1 MKLTKSITVKTFALM
16 AAAVLTVSS
25 PLAAFAADQT
35 SMNDQATE
43 AAQKFYRA
51 ALEAGNDEETAMK
64 IAQDAVIKTKKAIV
78 QKKAEDISDG
88 TVSDEL
94 TDEEKQILDE
104 VMKEDTAQSA
114 AAASTESSE
123 TSAAST
129 QSGADLQAQAENQN
143 DAALYLSQAAAQA
156 KDIQDAAS
164 MASTEAAAAAS
175 TNAAATAS
183 TNAAAA
189 ASTDAAAAANT
200 NAATAAST
208 DAAAAASTESTATAA
223 ASTEAATAAS
233 TNAATTASTDA
244 APTAGTEA
252 AAAAT
257 TETAAAQTQTQQQTP
272 AASYQA
278 AQALQALQQVQL
290 QQAQAAAQAAQE
302 QAAAQTNT
310 AVSASDRELL
320 AAIIYCEAGN
330 QSHTGKVAVGNV
342 VMNRVNS
349 AKFPNSISSVVYQR
363 GQFSP
368 AGSGWLN
375 RVLKRGSVPADCYAA
390 ADEALAGSKPV
401 GGSVFFMRRELHSS
415 GTIIGAHC
423 FWGMM

>member
-25 PLAAFAADQT
+25 PLAVFAADQT

-94 TDEEKQILDE
+94 TDEERQILDE

-129 QSGADLQAQAENQN
+129 QSGADLQAQAESQN

-164 MASTEAAAAAS
+164 MASE
-175 TNAAATAS
+175 
-183 TNAAAA
+183 
-189 ASTDAAAAANT
+189 D
-200 NAATAAST
+200 
-208 DAAAAASTESTATAA
+208 AASTESTATAA

-233 TNAATTASTDA
+233 TDA
-244 APTAGTEA
+244 AATAGTEA

-290 QQAQAAAQAAQE
+290 QQAQAAAQAAQV

-375 RVLKRGSVPADCYAA
+375 RVLKRGTVPADCYAA

>member
-51 ALEAGNDEETAMK
+51 ALEAGNDEDTAMK

-94 TDEEKQILDE
+94 TDEERQILDE

-114 AAASTESSE
+114 AAESTESSE

-129 QSGADLQAQAENQN
+129 QSGADLQAQAESQN

-164 MASTEAAAAAS
+164 MASEDAAS
-175 TNAAATAS
+175 TESTATAV
-183 TNAAAA
+183 
-189 ASTDAAAAANT
+189 ASTE
-200 NAATAAST
+200 AATAAST
-208 DAAAAASTESTATAA
+208 DAAAAVSTE
-223 ASTEAATAAS
+223 
-233 TNAATTASTDA
+233 A

-375 RVLKRGSVPADCYAA
+375 RVLKRGTVPADCYAA

>member
-25 PLAAFAADQT
+25 PLAVFAADQT

-129 QSGADLQAQAENQN
+129 QSGADLQAQAESQN

-175 TNAAATAS
+175 TDAAATASTEAAATASTNAAATAS
-183 TNAAAA
+183 TNAAP
-189 ASTDAAAAANT
+189 
-200 NAATAAST
+200 
-208 DAAAAASTESTATAA
+208 A
-223 ASTEAATAAS
+223 ASTEAAAA
-233 TNAATTASTDA
+233 ASTDA

-375 RVLKRGSVPADCYAA
+375 RVLKRGTVPADCYAA

>member
-51 ALEAGNDEETAMK
+51 ALEAGNDEDTAMK

-94 TDEEKQILDE
+94 TDEERQILDE

-114 AAASTESSE
+114 AAESTESSE

-129 QSGADLQAQAENQN
+129 QSGADLQAQAESQN

-164 MASTEAAAAAS
+164 MASADAAS
-175 TNAAATAS
+175 TESTATV
-183 TNAAAA
+183 A
-189 ASTDAAAAANT
+189 ASTE
-200 NAATAAST
+200 AATAAST
-208 DAAAAASTESTATAA
+208 DAAAAV
-223 ASTEAATAAS
+223 STEAAT
-233 TNAATTASTDA
+233 
-244 APTAGTEA
+244 TAGTEA

-290 QQAQAAAQAAQE
+290 QQAQAAAQAAQV

-330 QSHTGKVAVGNV
+330 QNHTGKVAVGNV

-375 RVLKRGSVPADCYAA
+375 RVLKRGTVPADCYAA

>member
-25 PLAAFAADQT
+25 PLAVFAADQT
-35 SMNDQATE
+35 FMNDQATE

-129 QSGADLQAQAENQN
+129 QSGADLQAQAESQN

-164 MASTEAAAAAS
+164 MASADAAS
-175 TNAAATAS
+175 TESTATV
-183 TNAAAA
+183 A
-189 ASTDAAAAANT
+189 ASTE
-200 NAATAAST
+200 AATAAST
-208 DAAAAASTESTATAA
+208 DAAAAVSTE
-223 ASTEAATAAS
+223 
-233 TNAATTASTDA
+233 A

-368 AGSGWLN
+368 AGSGWLS
-375 RVLKRGSVPADCYAA
+375 RVLKRGTVPADCYAA

>member
-129 QSGADLQAQAENQN
+129 QSGADLQAQAESQN

-164 MASTEAAAAAS
+164 MASE
-175 TNAAATAS
+175 
-183 TNAAAA
+183 
-189 ASTDAAAAANT
+189 D
-200 NAATAAST
+200 
-208 DAAAAASTESTATAA
+208 AASTESTATAA
-223 ASTEAATAAS
+223 ASTEAATA
-233 TNAATTASTDA
+233 ASTDA

-290 QQAQAAAQAAQE
+290 QQAQAAAQAAQV

-375 RVLKRGSVPADCYAA
+375 RVLKRGTVPADCYAA

>member
-25 PLAAFAADQT
+25 PLAVFAADQT

-51 ALEAGNDEETAMK
+51 ALEAGNDEDTAMK

-123 TSAAST
+123 PSAAST

-156 KDIQDAAS
+156 KDIQDAAA
-164 MASTEAAAAAS
+164 MASAP
-175 TNAAATAS
+175 
-183 TNAAAA
+183 
-189 ASTDAAAAANT
+189 
-200 NAATAAST
+200 
-208 DAAAAASTESTATAA
+208 AASTESTATAA

-233 TNAATTASTDA
+233 TDAAAAVSTEAAT
-244 APTAGTEA
+244 TAGTEA

-290 QQAQAAAQAAQE
+290 QQAQAAAQAAQV

>member
-1 MKLTKSITVKTFALM
+1 MKFTKSITVTTFALM

-94 TDEEKQILDE
+94 TDEERQILDE

-114 AAASTESSE
+114 SAASTESSE

-129 QSGADLQAQAENQN
+129 QSGADLQAQAESQN

-164 MASTEAAAAAS
+164 MASEDAASTESTATAAAS
-175 TNAAATAS
+175 
-183 TNAAAA
+183 
-189 ASTDAAAAANT
+189 T

-223 ASTEAATAAS
+223 TAASTEAAAAVS
-233 TNAATTASTDA
+233 TEA

-290 QQAQAAAQAAQE
+290 QQAQAAAQAAQV

-375 RVLKRGSVPADCYAA
+375 RVLKRGTVPADCYAA

>member
-94 TDEEKQILDE
+94 TDEERQILDE

-114 AAASTESSE
+114 AAESTESSE

-129 QSGADLQAQAENQN
+129 QSGADLQAQAESQN

-164 MASTEAAAAAS
+164 MASA
-175 TNAAATAS
+175 
-183 TNAAAA
+183 
-189 ASTDAAAAANT
+189 D
-200 NAATAAST
+200 
-208 DAAAAASTESTATAA
+208 AASTESTATAV
-223 ASTEAATAAS
+223 ASTEAATA
-233 TNAATTASTDA
+233 ASTDA

-290 QQAQAAAQAAQE
+290 QQAQAAAQAAQV

-375 RVLKRGSVPADCYAA
+375 RVLKRGTVPADCYAA

>member
-1 MKLTKSITVKTFALM
+1 M

-94 TDEEKQILDE
+94 TDEERQILDE

-114 AAASTESSE
+114 SAASTESSE

-129 QSGADLQAQAENQN
+129 QSGADLQAQAESQN

-164 MASTEAAAAAS
+164 MASADAASTGSTATAAAS

-183 TNAAAA
+183 TD
-189 ASTDAAAAANT
+189 ASVTAST

-208 DAAAAASTESTATAA
+208 DVAAATSTESTATAA

-233 TNAATTASTDA
+233 TDA
-244 APTAGTEA
+244 AATAGTEA

-290 QQAQAAAQAAQE
+290 QQAQAAAQAAQV

-375 RVLKRGSVPADCYAA
+375 RVLKRGTVPADCYAA

>member
-51 ALEAGNDEETAMK
+51 ALEAGNDEDTAMK

-94 TDEEKQILDE
+94 TDEERQILDE

-114 AAASTESSE
+114 AAESTESSE

-129 QSGADLQAQAENQN
+129 QSGADLQAQAESQN

-164 MASTEAAAAAS
+164 MASA
-175 TNAAATAS
+175 
-183 TNAAAA
+183 
-189 ASTDAAAAANT
+189 D
-200 NAATAAST
+200 
-208 DAAAAASTESTATAA
+208 AASTESTATAA

-233 TNAATTASTDA
+233 TDAAAAVSTEAAT
-244 APTAGTEA
+244 TAGTEA

-290 QQAQAAAQAAQE
+290 QQAQAAAQAAQAP
-302 QAAAQTNT
+302 AAAQTNT

-375 RVLKRGSVPADCYAA
+375 RVLKRGTVPADCYAA

>member
-1 MKLTKSITVKTFALM
+1 MKFTKSITVTTFALM

-43 AAQKFYRA
+43 AAQKLYRA
-51 ALEAGNDEETAMK
+51 ALEAGNDEDTAMK

-94 TDEEKQILDE
+94 TDEERQILDE

-123 TSAAST
+123 PSAAST
-129 QSGADLQAQAENQN
+129 QSGADLQAQAESQN

-164 MASTEAAAAAS
+164 MASADAAS
-175 TNAAATAS
+175 TESTATV
-183 TNAAAA
+183 A
-189 ASTDAAAAANT
+189 ASTE
-200 NAATAAST
+200 AATAAST
-208 DAAAAASTESTATAA
+208 DAAAAV
-223 ASTEAATAAS
+223 STEAAT
-233 TNAATTASTDA
+233 
-244 APTAGTEA
+244 TAGTEA

-290 QQAQAAAQAAQE
+290 QQAQAAAQAAQAP
-302 QAAAQTNT
+302 AAAQTNT

-375 RVLKRGSVPADCYAA
+375 RVLKRGTVPADCYAA

>member
-129 QSGADLQAQAENQN
+129 QSGTDLQAQAESQN

-164 MASTEAAAAAS
+164 MASADAASTGSTATAAAS

-183 TNAAAA
+183 TD
-189 ASTDAAAAANT
+189 ASVTANT
-200 NAATAAST
+200 NVATAAST

-233 TNAATTASTDA
+233 TDA
-244 APTAGTEA
+244 AATAGTEA

-290 QQAQAAAQAAQE
+290 QQAQAAAQAAQV

-375 RVLKRGSVPADCYAA
+375 RVLKRGTVPADCYAA

>member
-25 PLAAFAADQT
+25 PLAVFAADQT

-94 TDEEKQILDE
+94 TDEERQILDE

-129 QSGADLQAQAENQN
+129 QSGADLQAQAESQN

-156 KDIQDAAS
+156 KDIQDAAAMAS
-164 MASTEAAAAAS
+164 APAASTESTATAAAS
-175 TNAAATAS
+175 
-183 TNAAAA
+183 
-189 ASTDAAAAANT
+189 T

-223 ASTEAATAAS
+223 TAASTEAAAAVS
-233 TNAATTASTDA
+233 TEA

-375 RVLKRGSVPADCYAA
+375 RVLKRGTVPADCYAA

>member
-25 PLAAFAADQT
+25 PLAVFAADQT

-94 TDEEKQILDE
+94 TDEERQILDE

-129 QSGADLQAQAENQN
+129 QSGADLQAQAESQN

-164 MASTEAAAAAS
+164 MASADAAS
-175 TNAAATAS
+175 TG
-183 TNAAAA
+183 
-189 ASTDAAAAANT
+189 
-200 NAATAAST
+200 
-208 DAAAAASTESTATAA
+208 STATAA

-233 TNAATTASTDA
+233 TDA
-244 APTAGTEA
+244 AATAGTEA

-375 RVLKRGSVPADCYAA
+375 RVLKRGTVPADCYAA

>member
-51 ALEAGNDEETAMK
+51 ALEAGNDEDTAMK

-94 TDEEKQILDE
+94 TDEERQILDE

-123 TSAAST
+123 PSAAST
-129 QSGADLQAQAENQN
+129 QSGADLQAQAESQN

-156 KDIQDAAS
+156 KDIQDAAA
-164 MASTEAAAAAS
+164 MASAP
-175 TNAAATAS
+175 
-183 TNAAAA
+183 
-189 ASTDAAAAANT
+189 
-200 NAATAAST
+200 
-208 DAAAAASTESTATAA
+208 AASTESTATAA

-233 TNAATTASTDA
+233 TDAAAAVSTEAAT
-244 APTAGTEA
+244 TAGTEA

-290 QQAQAAAQAAQE
+290 QQAQAAAQAAQAP
-302 QAAAQTNT
+302 AAAQTNT

-375 RVLKRGSVPADCYAA
+375 RVLKRGTVPADCYAA

>member
-1 MKLTKSITVKTFALM
+1 MKFTKSITVTTFALM

-43 AAQKFYRA
+43 AAQKLYRA
-51 ALEAGNDEETAMK
+51 ALEAGNDEDTAMK

-94 TDEEKQILDE
+94 TDEERQILDE

-123 TSAAST
+123 PSAAST

-156 KDIQDAAS
+156 KDIQDAAAMAS
-164 MASTEAAAAAS
+164 APAASTESTATAAASTEAAPAASTEAAA
-175 TNAAATAS
+175 TAS
-183 TNAAAA
+183 
-189 ASTDAAAAANT
+189 T

-208 DAAAAASTESTATAA
+208 DAAAAASTESTATAV
-223 ASTEAATAAS
+223 ASTEAATA
-233 TNAATTASTDA
+233 ASTDA

-257 TETAAAQTQTQQQTP
+257 TETAVAQTQTQQQTP

-290 QQAQAAAQAAQE
+290 QQAQAAAQAAQV

>member
-1 MKLTKSITVKTFALM
+1 MLF
-16 AAAVLTVSS
+16 
-25 PLAAFAADQT
+25 
-35 SMNDQATE
+35 
-43 AAQKFYRA
+43 R
-51 ALEAGNDEETAMK
+51 
-64 IAQDAVIKTKKAIV
+64 
-78 QKKAEDISDG
+78 
-88 TVSDEL
+88 
-94 TDEEKQILDE
+94 
-104 VMKEDTAQSA
+104 
-114 AAASTESSE
+114 
-123 TSAAST
+123 
-129 QSGADLQAQAENQN
+129 
-143 DAALYLSQAAAQA
+143 
-156 KDIQDAAS
+156 
-164 MASTEAAAAAS
+164 
-175 TNAAATAS
+175 
-183 TNAAAA
+183 
-189 ASTDAAAAANT
+189 
-200 NAATAAST
+200 
-208 DAAAAASTESTATAA
+208 
-223 ASTEAATAAS
+223 
-233 TNAATTASTDA
+233 
-244 APTAGTEA
+244 
-252 AAAAT
+252 
-257 TETAAAQTQTQQQTP
+257 
-272 AASYQA
+272 SYQA

-290 QQAQAAAQAAQE
+290 QQAQAAAQAAQV

-375 RVLKRGSVPADCYAA
+375 RVLKRGTVPADCYAA

>member
-16 AAAVLTVSS
+16 AAAVFTVSS
-25 PLAAFAADQT
+25 PLAVFAADQT

-51 ALEAGNDEETAMK
+51 ALEAGNDEDTAMK

-104 VMKEDTAQSA
+104 VMKEDTAQD

-129 QSGADLQAQAENQN
+129 QSGADLQAQAESQS
-143 DAALYLSQAAAQA
+143 DAARYLSQAAAQA
-156 KDIQDAAS
+156 KDLQDTAS
-164 MASTEAAAAAS
+164 AASTEAAAAAS
-175 TNAAATAS
+175 TEVATAVSTEAATA
-183 TNAAAA
+183 
-189 ASTDAAAAANT
+189 ASTEAAPAAGT
-200 NAATAAST
+200 EAATAAST
-208 DAAAAASTESTATAA
+208 DAATAVSTEAATSAGTEAAPA
-223 ASTEAATAAS
+223 ASTEAAATA
-233 TNAATTASTDA
+233 
-244 APTAGTEA
+244 
-252 AAAAT
+252 
-257 TETAAAQTQTQQQTP
+257 TETAAAQAQTQQQIP

-290 QQAQAAAQAAQE
+290 QQAQAAAQAAQ
-302 QAAAQTNT
+302 AAAQTNT
-310 AVSASDRELL
+310 AVSASDRELI

-349 AKFPNSISSVVYQR
+349 SKFPNSISSVVYQR

-375 RVLKRGSVPADCYAA
+375 RVLRRGTIPADCYAA

>member
-123 TSAAST
+123 PSAAST

-156 KDIQDAAS
+156 KDIQDAAA
-164 MASTEAAAAAS
+164 MASAPAPSTEAAA
-175 TNAAATAS
+175 TAS
-183 TNAAAA
+183 
-189 ASTDAAAAANT
+189 T

-208 DAAAAASTESTATAA
+208 DAAAAASTESTATAV
-223 ASTEAATAAS
+223 ASTEAATA
-233 TNAATTASTDA
+233 ASTDA

-290 QQAQAAAQAAQE
+290 QQAQAAAQAAQV

-375 RVLKRGSVPADCYAA
+375 RVLKRGTVPADCYAA

-423 FWGMM
+423 FWRMM

>member
-25 PLAAFAADQT
+25 PLAVFAADQT

-123 TSAAST
+123 PSAAST

-156 KDIQDAAS
+156 KDIQDAAA
-164 MASTEAAAAAS
+164 MASAP
-175 TNAAATAS
+175 
-183 TNAAAA
+183 
-189 ASTDAAAAANT
+189 
-200 NAATAAST
+200 
-208 DAAAAASTESTATAA
+208 AASTESTATAA

-233 TNAATTASTDA
+233 TDAAAAVSTEAAT
-244 APTAGTEA
+244 TAGTEA

-290 QQAQAAAQAAQE
+290 QQAQAAAQAAQV

>member
-25 PLAAFAADQT
+25 PLAVFAADQT

-43 AAQKFYRA
+43 AAQKLYRA
-51 ALEAGNDEETAMK
+51 ALEAGNDEDTAMK

-94 TDEEKQILDE
+94 TDEERQILDE

-123 TSAAST
+123 PSAAST
-129 QSGADLQAQAENQN
+129 QSGADLQAQAESQN

-164 MASTEAAAAAS
+164 MASADAAS
-175 TNAAATAS
+175 TESTATV
-183 TNAAAA
+183 A
-189 ASTDAAAAANT
+189 ASTE
-200 NAATAAST
+200 AATAAST
-208 DAAAAASTESTATAA
+208 DAAAAV
-223 ASTEAATAAS
+223 STEAAT
-233 TNAATTASTDA
+233 
-244 APTAGTEA
+244 TAGTEA

-290 QQAQAAAQAAQE
+290 QQAQAAAQAAQAP
-302 QAAAQTNT
+302 AAAQTNT

-375 RVLKRGSVPADCYAA
+375 RVLKRGTVPADCYAA

>member
-1 MKLTKSITVKTFALM
+1 
-16 AAAVLTVSS
+16 
-25 PLAAFAADQT
+25 
-35 SMNDQATE
+35 MNDQATE

-94 TDEEKQILDE
+94 TDEERQILDE
-104 VMKEDTAQSA
+104 VMKEDTVQSA

-129 QSGADLQAQAENQN
+129 QSGADLQAQAESQN

-164 MASTEAAAAAS
+164 MASE
-175 TNAAATAS
+175 
-183 TNAAAA
+183 
-189 ASTDAAAAANT
+189 D
-200 NAATAAST
+200 
-208 DAAAAASTESTATAA
+208 AASTESTATAA
-223 ASTEAATAAS
+223 ASTNAAATANTNAATAAS
-233 TNAATTASTDA
+233 TEAAAAASTESTATAVASTEAATAASTDA

-290 QQAQAAAQAAQE
+290 QQAQAAAQAAQAP
-302 QAAAQTNT
+302 AAAQTNT

-375 RVLKRGSVPADCYAA
+375 RVLKRGTVPADCYAA

>member
-94 TDEEKQILDE
+94 TDEERQILDE

-129 QSGADLQAQAENQN
+129 QSGADLQAQAESQN

-164 MASTEAAAAAS
+164 MASADAASTGSTATAAAS

-183 TNAAAA
+183 TD
-189 ASTDAAAAANT
+189 ASVTAST

-223 ASTEAATAAS
+223 TAASTEAAAAVS
-233 TNAATTASTDA
+233 TEA

-375 RVLKRGSVPADCYAA
+375 RVLKRGTVPADCYAA

>member
-43 AAQKFYRA
+43 AAQKLYRA
-51 ALEAGNDEETAMK
+51 ALEAGNDEDTAMK

-94 TDEEKQILDE
+94 TDEERQILDE

-129 QSGADLQAQAENQN
+129 QSGADLQAQAESQN

-164 MASTEAAAAAS
+164 MASEDAASTESTATAAAS
-175 TNAAATAS
+175 
-183 TNAAAA
+183 
-189 ASTDAAAAANT
+189 T

-223 ASTEAATAAS
+223 TAASTEAATA
-233 TNAATTASTDA
+233 ASTDA

-290 QQAQAAAQAAQE
+290 QQAQAAAQAAQV

-375 RVLKRGSVPADCYAA
+375 RVLKRGTVPADCYAA

>member
-94 TDEEKQILDE
+94 TDEERQILDE
-104 VMKEDTAQSA
+104 VMKEDTVQSA

-129 QSGADLQAQAENQN
+129 QSGADLQAQAESQN

-164 MASTEAAAAAS
+164 MASE
-175 TNAAATAS
+175 
-183 TNAAAA
+183 
-189 ASTDAAAAANT
+189 D
-200 NAATAAST
+200 
-208 DAAAAASTESTATAA
+208 AASTESTATAA
-223 ASTEAATAAS
+223 ASTNTNAAATANTNAATAAS
-233 TNAATTASTDA
+233 TEAAAAASTESTATAVASTEAATAASTDA

-278 AQALQALQQVQL
+278 AGTAAGS
-290 QQAQAAAQAAQE
+290 AAAG
-302 QAAAQTNT
+302 
-310 AVSASDRELL
+310 
-320 AAIIYCEAGN
+320 AGRC
-330 QSHTGKVAVGNV
+330 TGSTGAGS
-342 VMNRVNS
+342 RTDEY
-349 AKFPNSISSVVYQR
+349 SSVR
-363 GQFSP
+363 FRP
-368 AGSGWLN
+368 
-375 RVLKRGSVPADCYAA
+375 
-390 ADEALAGSKPV
+390 
-401 GGSVFFMRRELHSS
+401 
-415 GTIIGAHC
+415 
-423 FWGMM
+423 

>member
-129 QSGADLQAQAENQN
+129 QSGTDLQAQAESQN

-164 MASTEAAAAAS
+164 MASADAASTESTATAAAS
-175 TNAAATAS
+175 
-183 TNAAAA
+183 
-189 ASTDAAAAANT
+189 T

-208 DAAAAASTESTATAA
+208 DAAATASTESTATAA
-223 ASTEAATAAS
+223 ASTEAAPAAS
-233 TNAATTASTDA
+233 TNAAPAASTEAAAAASTDA
-244 APTAGTEA
+244 APTVGTEA

-290 QQAQAAAQAAQE
+290 QQAQAAAQAAQV

-375 RVLKRGSVPADCYAA
+375 RVLKRGTVPADCYAA

>member
-129 QSGADLQAQAENQN
+129 QSGADLQAQAESQN

-164 MASTEAAAAAS
+164 MASEDAASTESTATAAAS
-175 TNAAATAS
+175 
-183 TNAAAA
+183 
-189 ASTDAAAAANT
+189 T

-223 ASTEAATAAS
+223 TAASTEAAAAVS
-233 TNAATTASTDA
+233 TEA

-290 QQAQAAAQAAQE
+290 QQAQAAAQAAQV

-375 RVLKRGSVPADCYAA
+375 RVLKRGTVPADCYAA

>member
-16 AAAVLTVSS
+16 AAAVFTVSS
-25 PLAAFAADQT
+25 PLAVFAADQT

-51 ALEAGNDEETAMK
+51 ALEAGNDEDTAMK

-94 TDEEKQILDE
+94 TEEEKQILDE
-104 VMKEDTAQSA
+104 VMKEDTAQDA
-114 AAASTESSE
+114 AAVSTESSE

-129 QSGADLQAQAENQN
+129 QSDADLQAQAESQS
-143 DAALYLSQAAAQA
+143 DAVLYLSQAAAQA
-156 KDIQDAAS
+156 KDLQDTASTASTDAAATAGTEAAS
-164 MASTEAAAAAS
+164 AASTEAAAAAS
-175 TNAAATAS
+175 TEVATAVSTEAAT
-183 TNAAAA
+183 
-189 ASTDAAAAANT
+189 
-200 NAATAAST
+200 
-208 DAAAAASTESTATAA
+208 A

-233 TNAATTASTDA
+233 T
-244 APTAGTEA
+244 EA
-252 AAAAT
+252 AATAT
-257 TETAAAQTQTQQQTP
+257 TETAAAQAQTQQQIP

-290 QQAQAAAQAAQE
+290 QQAQAAA

-349 AKFPNSISSVVYQR
+349 SKFPNSISSVVYQR

-375 RVLKRGSVPADCYAA
+375 RVLRRGTIPADCYAA

>member
-25 PLAAFAADQT
+25 PLAVFAADQT

-94 TDEEKQILDE
+94 TDEERQILDE

-123 TSAAST
+123 PSAAST

-164 MASTEAAAAAS
+164 MASEDAASTESTATAAAS
-175 TNAAATAS
+175 
-183 TNAAAA
+183 
-189 ASTDAAAAANT
+189 T

-223 ASTEAATAAS
+223 TAASTEAAAAVS
-233 TNAATTASTDA
+233 TEA

-290 QQAQAAAQAAQE
+290 QQAQAAAQAAQV

-375 RVLKRGSVPADCYAA
+375 RVLKRGTVPADCYAA

>member
-1 MKLTKSITVKTFALM
+1 MKFTKSITVTTFALM

-94 TDEEKQILDE
+94 TDEERQILDE

-129 QSGADLQAQAENQN
+129 QSGADLQAQAESQN

-164 MASTEAAAAAS
+164 MASEDAASTESTATAAAS
-175 TNAAATAS
+175 
-183 TNAAAA
+183 
-189 ASTDAAAAANT
+189 T

-223 ASTEAATAAS
+223 TAASTEAAAAVS
-233 TNAATTASTDA
+233 TEA

-290 QQAQAAAQAAQE
+290 QQAQAAAQAAQV

-375 RVLKRGSVPADCYAA
+375 RVLKRGTVPADCYAA